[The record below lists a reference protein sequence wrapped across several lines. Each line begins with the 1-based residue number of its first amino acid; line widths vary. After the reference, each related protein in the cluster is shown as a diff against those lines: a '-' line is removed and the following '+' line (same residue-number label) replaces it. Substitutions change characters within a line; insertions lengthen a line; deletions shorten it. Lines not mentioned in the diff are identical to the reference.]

1 MIRLVAVDIDGTIT
15 SLDRKLYL
23 PAVEAVRKLEESG
36 IPVVISTGVL
46 PGSSDP
52 EVAAIG

>member
-23 PAVEAVRKLEESG
+23 PAVEAVRKLESE